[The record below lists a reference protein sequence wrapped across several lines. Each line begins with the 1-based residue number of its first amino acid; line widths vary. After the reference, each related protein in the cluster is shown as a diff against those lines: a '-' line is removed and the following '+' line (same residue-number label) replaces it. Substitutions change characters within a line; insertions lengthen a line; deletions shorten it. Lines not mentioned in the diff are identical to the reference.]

1 MFDITK
7 LVLGILEIAV
17 TAVILYAIPYIRAF
31 GKEKLGEY
39 KYNRIERLVVAGVKA
54 AEQTYVGSG
63 RGAEKKAAVIA
74 FLREKGVTIDESELD
89 AFIESAVYDIKS
101 VFAA

>member
-17 TAVILYAIPYIRAF
+17 TAIVLYAIPYIKAF
-31 GKEKLGEY
+31 AKAKLGEY
-39 KYNRIERLVVAGVKA
+39 RYAQIERLVRAGVKA

-63 RGAEKKAAVIA
+63 RGAEKKAAVLE
-74 FLREKGVTIDESELD
+74 FLRQKGLTIDETELD
-89 AFIESAVYDIKS
+89 AFIESAVYDIKNEL
-101 VFAA
+101 AA